1 MHSRLSQH
9 LHTNNILVILQYG
22 FRKGMSTKDAAF
34 RLTDS
39 LSKFINLKKKKSE
52 EFSLIWQRLV
62 IACIMK
68 FC

>member
-1 MHSRLSQH
+1 
-9 LHTNNILVILQYG
+9 
-22 FRKGMSTKDAAF
+22 MSTKDAAF